1 MKCWRRVEREKK
13 KSKERT
19 TEEHS
24 GKGTLSSRR
33 KGKEEGRREDVVVV
47 DGDAEGEERER
58 DDLPV
63 RGEWR
68 ASCSVR
74 SSRGENIT

>member
-1 MKCWRRVEREKK
+1 MEREK

-33 KGKEEGRREDVVVV
+33 EGKEEGRREDVVVV
-47 DGDAEGEERER
+47 DGDAEGEREKERE
-58 DDLPV
+58 DLPI

-68 ASCSVR
+68 ANCSVP
-74 SSRGENIT
+74 SSRGGNIT